1 MFVMLAKA
9 LCGGGR
15 ETHAV
20 LSVVV
25 RKGRKMLKQ
34 AAESLC
40 AEMAV
45 HTHGCHAVSSK
56 DSPHREKNP

>member
-1 MFVMLAKA
+1 MSCLW
-9 LCGGGR
+9 GGGR

-34 AAESLC
+34 AADRLV

-45 HTHGCHAVSSK
+45 HTHGCHA
-56 DSPHREKNP
+56 SPAVRQEAQPPARGKNP

>member
-1 MFVMLAKA
+1 MLVFVMLAKA
-9 LCGGGR
+9 LWGGGR
-15 ETHAV
+15 ETHAA

-40 AEMAV
+40 
-45 HTHGCHAVSSK
+45 
-56 DSPHREKNP
+56 